1 MRLRISLLLFFTAV
15 LLLPYPTCAQ
25 TSNST
30 HAATIR
36 GTVYDPDGRAV
47 PDAEVTLLGSLI
59 TIVEMRTDSH
69 GEYRFEGLV
78 GGTYT
83 VVANLPGFT
92 SVSTEIRVAG
102 SDVVP

>member
-25 TSNST
+25 SSSQTSSLPRG
-30 HAATIR
+30 ATIH

-47 PDAEVTLLGSLI
+47 PDAEVTLL
-59 TIVEMRTDSH
+59 DSMIA
-69 GEYRFEGLV
+69 V
-78 GGTYT
+78 GAKCVPIRAASTNSKDSPAAIYT

-92 SVSTEIRVAG
+92 SDFRRN
-102 SDVVP
+102 